1 MQSILIS
8 KQHKS
13 TLDQF
18 LQDRDFLVEE
28 IASGIYKV
36 QREEELPVFVSIEGG
51 QLFFEVDLGAVQD
64 HASQDLFTQLLKL
77 NTEILPVSVAIDDA
91 SSEDERLVLVE
102 SREIGDL
109 SDVEV
114 LSVFDS
120 LAIAVD
126 KTEVLLSQYFKGQ

>member
-91 SSEDERLVLVE
+91 SAEDERLVLVE